1 MFYIMCS
8 GFCQIVTE
16 KIVVFSEL
24 MNHGWVT
31 KETRESVGD
40 VFAQLLRY
48 ANIVIK
54 APFQRTT
61 MYLIVFFPFDSCKK
75 YEEENL
81 I

>member
-1 MFYIMCS
+1 
-8 GFCQIVTE
+8 
-16 KIVVFSEL
+16 
-24 MNHGWVT
+24 
-31 KETRESVGD
+31 VGD

-48 ANIVIK
+48 ANIIIK